1 MLTSINGIP
10 VPEHLLVIN
19 HRVSYSCVILIHDLI
34 RTETLH
40 DPVPMSMLIPPMS
53 IPPIPPMEE
62 EVLELMPPV
71 EVAVM
76 VMDEPMS
83 IVWSISMVR

>member
-1 MLTSINGIP
+1 MLCYPDT
-10 VPEHLLVIN
+10 
-19 HRVSYSCVILIHDLI
+19 DLI

-40 DPVPMSMLIPPMS
+40 DPVPMSMLIPPIS

-76 VMDEPMS
+76 DEPMS
-83 IVWSISMVR
+83 IVWSISMMR

>member
-1 MLTSINGIP
+1 
-10 VPEHLLVIN
+10 
-19 HRVSYSCVILIHDLI
+19 
-34 RTETLH
+34 
-40 DPVPMSMLIPPMS
+40 MSMLIPPMS

-83 IVWSISMVR
+83 ISIVWSMSTVR